1 MNRWKAVGLFFL
13 IIAIGCI
20 SLWTLIATSDGGD
33 MTQFKIKPTNNL
45 AAKKRQKVS
54 VDWEKLQS
62 QNPDAYAWLYVPGTE
77 IDYPV
82 LQSGNVPED
91 YYLHHNLYRQYS
103 FAGSI
108 YSRRQN
114 AKDFSDKITV
124 LYGHNMINGSM
135 FADIRKFEHPDFFRK
150 HSEFFIYMPGRILRY
165 RIVAYHVSDAEDI
178 LATYQANNDDGYKVY
193 ADKIKQSGNIR
204 KEEKIEADDSIVT
217 LSTCDSADS
226 RRRLLQGVLA
236 ETQTTK

>member
-13 IIAIGCI
+13 GIAVVCI

-33 MTQFKIKPTNNL
+33 MTPFKRKPENNL
-45 AAKKRQKVS
+45 TGEKKQKVS
-54 VDWEKLQS
+54 IDWKKLQN
-62 QNPDAYAWLYVPGTE
+62 QNPDAYAWLHVPGTQ

-91 YYLHHNLYRQYS
+91 YYLHHNLYHQYS

-114 AKDFSDKITV
+114 ARDFSDKITV

-150 HSEFFIYMPGRILRY
+150 HSEFFIYMPERILRY
-165 RIVAYHVSDAEDI
+165 RIVAYYVSDEEDI
-178 LATYQANNDDGYKVY
+178 LAAYQANDDDGYRAY
-193 ADKIKQSGNIR
+193 ADKIKQRGNIR
-204 KEEKIEADDSIVT
+204 QEEKIETDASIVT
-217 LSTCDSADS
+217 LSTCASADS
-226 RRRLLQGVLA
+226 KRRLLQGVLA

>member
-1 MNRWKAVGLFFL
+1 
-13 IIAIGCI
+13 
-20 SLWTLIATSDGGD
+20 
-33 MTQFKIKPTNNL
+33 
-45 AAKKRQKVS
+45 
-54 VDWEKLQS
+54 
-62 QNPDAYAWLYVPGTE
+62 
-77 IDYPV
+77 
-82 LQSGNVPED
+82 
-91 YYLHHNLYRQYS
+91 
-103 FAGSI
+103 
-108 YSRRQN
+108 
-114 AKDFSDKITV
+114 
-124 LYGHNMINGSM
+124 MINGSM